1 MRYRWEIRTGDTW
14 YAATDA
20 SVTMALTGD
29 KGSMKEME
37 LNDPDSNNDW
47 EKGDVNSGAIETDD
61 LGEIQTGTLRHDNS
75 GALSGWYVDWVKITN
90 EEDGREWTAQ
100 VGKWDDGGRYPLL
113 RFSRTNDGQY
123 ELMQR
128 QKAQRAAQ
136 EAAKAAE
143 AARKAADTKAAAEQ
157 ADIDAALDRELAN
170 AKLEADRAKKR
181 AEIDKLKG
189 GAATTTTTGPTPVT
203 GFRTYE
209 LYGSLN
215 GATVPL
221 SSVVSNGRV
230 VPGGRVMVG
239 EAPNDGFGLGGS
251 PGRWR
256 EFYPSTPPE
265 SLGLP
270 PGVGILVFDGV
281 RGHALDPA
289 TLQRLL
295 GPDWRSQFTE

>member
-1 MRYRWEIRTGDTW
+1 MRYRWSIRTGDLW
-14 YAATDA
+14 NAGTDA
-20 SVTMALTGD
+20 NVHLSLAGLDAAMREVEIT
-29 KGSMKEME
+29 
-37 LNDPDSNNDW
+37 DPGTYNDW

-251 PGRWR
+251 PGRWQVYYAGR
-256 EFYPSTPPE
+256 SPAEWGLDADKGV
-265 SLGLP
+265 LGS
-270 PGVGILVFDGV
+270 DGS
-281 RGHALDPA
+281 RGWVLNA
-289 TLQRLL
+289 TFLQGLL
-295 GPDWRSQFTE
+295 GAGWRAAIYA